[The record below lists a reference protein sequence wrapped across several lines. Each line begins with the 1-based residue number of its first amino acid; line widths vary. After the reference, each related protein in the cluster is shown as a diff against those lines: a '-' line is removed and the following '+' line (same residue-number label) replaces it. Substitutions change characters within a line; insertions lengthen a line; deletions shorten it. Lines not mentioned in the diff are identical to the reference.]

1 MRSRKA
7 GNEQVAQVARRR
19 LELLAA
25 ELAAVQPS
33 GSAGAGALDDGRGAD
48 TRSDPGAGADT
59 AAEADLRT
67 AAATDNP
74 PPYDPPAPA
83 PDVPPGR
90 HARRSVGARGLVLGW
105 LQDRVPATLQGRVQL
120 GSSHLAVV
128 ALLVAGALAVTAW
141 WVVRA
146 GGAGTVVP
154 ARAPVEVGTSN
165 RPSAASSVRPSA
177 AALVTASPEAEP
189 SVRASPT
196 ATVVVDVAGKVRHP
210 GIATLPAGSRVVDAL
225 EAAGGPRRGVDT
237 VGLNLARVLVDG
249 EQIVVGRPAPG
260 GVAAP
265 AASAPGSGTGTAPGA
280 AGATTPMV
288 NINTA
293 SLTQLEELPG
303 VGPVTAQAI
312 AQWRTEH
319 GAFSS
324 VDELLEVSGIGEA
337 TLSEMAPFVTL

>member
-1 MRSRKA
+1 MVRRRWTYVAGMRSRKA
-7 GNEQVAQVARRR
+7 GNEQVAHVARRR

-25 ELAAVQPS
+25 ELAAVRPGDPAVGAASEDGPAVGAVRQDGPGHAPRSAPS
-33 GSAGAGALDDGRGAD
+33 AA
-48 TRSDPGAGADT
+48 PG
-59 AAEADLRT
+59 
-67 AAATDNP
+67 
-74 PPYDPPAPA
+74 
-83 PDVPPGR
+83 VPPGR
-90 HARRSVGARGLVLGW
+90 HARRSVGARGLVVGW

-154 ARAPVEVGTSN
+154 AGAPGLGSSGA
-165 RPSAASSVRPSA
+165 PPAASSASA
-177 AALVTASPEAEP
+177 SAPALVTVTPEAGP
-189 SVRASPT
+189 TTRASPT

-210 GIATLPAGSRVVDAL
+210 GIATLPVGSRVVDAL

-265 AASAPGSGTGTAPGA
+265 AASAPGSATGTAPGA
-280 AGATTPMV
+280 AGGTTPMV